1 MKSTYFSNK
10 KSLQINSPQI
20 RNDIKSIINNIGSFN
35 LTSKYY
41 TFLNKKNVNNLK
53 ENNFLVTLSTF
64 GKKFILF
71 ITKYNT
77 KKYCIFINK
86 KNDTMTVTQLKFS
99 DDIFLGTLFDGE
111 LIKNS
116 EDKWI
121 YLINDIAY
129 YKGENIITKSFLER
143 QNIIDHILNNEHE
156 YSIDTESL
164 YISKKSYFDYKYIK
178 SLVEKYSNYL
188 NYKSSGLYFKN
199 TNNFSD
205 NYLFI
210 FPECRSDSKILN
222 NGVTVDNIKI
232 NYTKISNETKDDDDD
247 DLFKNVEIIEPN
259 KIIQQ
264 NNNYEVN
271 NNKFDKNNMKLEK
284 TTCRFLINSTIMPD
298 IYELYCKNS
307 NNNIEKYSYASVPD
321 IDTSNFLKSIF
332 SNDYDL
338 NEDINTKFE
347 NNSVIYVECNYHK
360 LFKKWIPFKKSD
372 TMDNISSVN
381 QIQIILD
388 SL

>member
-1 MKSTYFSNK
+1 MKPIFFSNK

-64 GKKFILF
+64 GKKFVLF
-71 ITKYNT
+71 IIKYNT

-86 KNDTMTVTQLKFS
+86 KNDTMTVTQLKFT

-111 LIKNS
+111 LIKNN

-129 YKGENIITKSFLER
+129 YKGENIITKSFKER
-143 QNIIDHILNNEHE
+143 QTIIENILNNEHE
-156 YSIDTESL
+156 YCIDTETL
-164 YISKKSYFDYKYIK
+164 YISKKIYFEYKYIK
-178 SLVEKYSNYL
+178 SLVEKYMNHL

-222 NGVTVDNIKI
+222 NGVTIDNIKI
-232 NYTKISNETKDDDDD
+232 NIENNKEEDDD
-247 DLFKNVEIIEPN
+247 DLFKDVEIIEP
-259 KIIQQ
+259 KKSCEQ
-264 NNNYEVN
+264 NSNL
-271 NNKFDKNNMKLEK
+271 KLEK
-284 TTCRFLINSTIMPD
+284 TTCRFLINATLLPD

-332 SNDYDL
+332 NESYNL
-338 NEDINTKFE
+338 NEDINTKIQNHNE
-347 NNSVIYVECNYHK
+347 IYVECNYHK
-360 LFKKWIPFKKSD
+360 LFKKWIPFKKVDNMD
-372 TMDNISSVN
+372 TINTVN